1 MQQCQDIAMRQ
12 CQDIAMQMTST
23 DGGTYRGCAACAL
36 ACATWR
42 KYQLPQFRRTQCGL
56 VAGGNQTGRSGAGS
70 FIWRPAGCW
79 LAGSSFS
86 LAAGWLLPAAAVP
99 VP

>member
-56 VAGGNQTGRSGAGS
+56 DPASL
-70 FIWRPAGCW
+70 WLLAGCC
-79 LAGSSFS
+79 
-86 LAAGWLLPAAAVP
+86 LLLLYQYRST
-99 VP
+99 